1 MRTVAQR
8 HEITCQS
15 HISSVR
21 VGLRPWMS
29 EHHTLLPPLGVT
41 GHVSLLGP
49 HPAVFQSGPGEGVC
63 SNSME
68 RVFHHAAHISFM
80 LEGSREKKISHQW
93 PCYLLAGPQHTLLR
107 KVSPLI

>member
-80 LEGSREKKISHQW
+80 LEGSREKKKFPISGLVIFWLGHSTHS
-93 PCYLLAGPQHTLLR
+93 LEKFHL
-107 KVSPLI
+107 